1 MAAITPRTRP
11 ADMLLLFGER
21 VRRRLLPVVLL
32 TALSA
37 CSGTQVRAQVVA
49 NAQTCNAP
57 NCEDEAIV
65 VAAVDAAVDGTEFCG
80 GRSVHLLATLHPA
93 PYTAFS
99 DGVRG
104 RGLRRGLPSSP
115 ATLRLEDVGILSPR
129 RFRQQ
134 LTIVDSAEVLRGS
147 LADSGCLVV
156 ASPPTVRENGEMRVI
171 VGVAELS
178 GRQSIQHFVFLRREG
193 SRWVVSR
200 REVGYRS

>member
-1 MAAITPRTRP
+1 MTAITPRTRP
-11 ADMLLLFGER
+11 ADMLILLGAR
-21 VRRRLLPVVLL
+21 GRHRLLPVILL
-32 TALSA
+32 TAFSA
-37 CSGTQVRAQVVA
+37 CSGTQVSAQVA
-49 NAQTCNAP
+49 TNAQTCNAA

-65 VAAVDAAVDGTEFCG
+65 VTAVDAAVDGTEFCG
-80 GRSVHLLATLHPA
+80 GRAVHLLSTLHPA

-129 RFRQQ
+129 RFRHQ
-134 LTIVDSAEVLRGS
+134 LTIVDSADVQRGS
-147 LADSGCLVV
+147 LEDSGCLVV
-156 ASPPTVRENGEMRVI
+156 ASPPTVRENSEMRVI
-171 VGVAELS
+171 VGVSELS

-193 SRWVVSR
+193 SRWIVSR